1 MENVNEMIDYLLQR
15 REEKNK
21 KLEEEKYEE
30 YGIIRNNLIDLLK
43 KLNPHAVSYGKLRK
57 LYDGDGYKYTT
68 YVIGKTDKLHF
79 LKLSYDEEKK
89 EFILVM
95 ELYFDYIYNIDKL
108 SKMTNKEF
116 CHQFELFNLKTNDT
130 FNTIFI
136 DVMMNIKEWLQK
148 LAKEVE

>member
-1 MENVNEMIDYLLQR
+1 MENINLEIDDLLNRRNEKL
-15 REEKNK
+15 K
-21 KLEEEKYEE
+21 KLEEEKYEK
-30 YGIIRNNLIDLLK
+30 YGVIRNNLIDLLS

-108 SKMTNKEF
+108 SKMTNKGF
-116 CHQFELFNLKTNDT
+116 CQQFELFNLKTNDT
-130 FNTIFI
+130 FETTYI
-136 DVMMNIKEWLQK
+136 DVMININEWLEK
-148 LAKEVE
+148 LRREVE